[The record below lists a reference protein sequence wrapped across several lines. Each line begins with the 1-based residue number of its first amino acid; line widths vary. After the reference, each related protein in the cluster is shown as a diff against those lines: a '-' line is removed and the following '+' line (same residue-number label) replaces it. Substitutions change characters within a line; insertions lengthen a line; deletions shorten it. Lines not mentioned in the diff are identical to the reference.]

1 MYSEG
6 LVNVH
11 FWLATIGTVVYIV
24 AMWVSGIMQGLM
36 WRDYDE
42 YGTLTYTFVE
52 SVSAMHPYYLMRM
65 VGGLIFNIG
74 TIIALFNIV
83 MTVSQAS
90 ATRSSGSVPAKA

>member
-1 MYSEG
+1 MYSDR

-11 FWLATIGTVVYIV
+11 FWVSLIGAVTYIV

-52 SVSAMHPYYLMRM
+52 SVSAMHPYYVMRA
-65 VGGLIFNIG
+65 VGGAIFNLG
-74 TIIALFNIV
+74 TWIMLFNVV
-83 MTVSQAS
+83 MTVRQAS
-90 ATRSSGSVPAKA
+90 AVRGVNAVPAKA